1 MNNGYVI
8 SIDKSR
14 LDVTV
19 IHDFLSN
26 RSYWG
31 RGRTLEAVQ
40 RTIDNSLCFG
50 AYDKEGHLA
59 GFARV
64 VTDLT
69 IFAYLM
75 DVFVLEEHRSRGL
88 GRQLINHIV
97 NHPLLQDIK
106 FWRLDTNDAHDFY
119 KKCGFDEPA
128 FPEKI
133 MERR

>member
-1 MNNGYVI
+1 MNNDYVI
-8 SIDKSR
+8 STDKSK
-14 LDVTV
+14 LDVAAV
-19 IHDFLSN
+19 HDFLSN

-31 RGRTLEAVQ
+31 RGRTFKAVQ

-50 AYDKEGHLA
+50 AYDREGHLA

-88 GRQLINHIV
+88 GKQLIDHIV
-97 NHPLLQDIK
+97 TYPPLQDIK

-119 KKCGFDEPA
+119 RKHGFGEPA
-128 FPEKI
+128 FPETI
-133 MERR
+133 MEKR